1 MQFHEDA
8 ITTLP
13 HGAVLLASA
22 PRYPNRA
29 FRLNRSAYGIQF
41 HIETTT
47 EIVRP
52 WAREAPAMRTS
63 GAFTTEGFGCGA
75 RRSGRDLAR
84 RPPLQPATIPPPLTQ
99 THPRREGR
107 RGVCYR
113 LVRSERCPFLL
124 KEQWSRME
132 GRLR

>member
-63 GAFTTEGFGCGA
+63 GACG
-75 RRSGRDLAR
+75 RSPLKALAVVHADLAETWR
-84 RPPLQPATIPPPLTQ
+84 GAPHSSRPP
-99 THPRREGR
+99 
-107 RGVCYR
+107 YR
-113 LVRSERCPFLL
+113 LP
-124 KEQWSRME
+124 
-132 GRLR
+132 